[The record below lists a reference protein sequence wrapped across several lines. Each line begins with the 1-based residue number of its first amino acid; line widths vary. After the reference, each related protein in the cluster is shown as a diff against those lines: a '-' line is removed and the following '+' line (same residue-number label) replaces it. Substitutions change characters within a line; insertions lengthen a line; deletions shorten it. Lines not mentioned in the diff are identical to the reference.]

1 MGVKDSDNT
10 VNFNMMAAILH
21 YIYFMLQHVGVTPHK
36 AMVHKV
42 CQPGRML
49 PRDHFHPIYQH
60 PLGAKPNTQ
69 TTALWIHS
77 SAIYFKYMI
86 KIYLTFKYTCI
97 RYTKGQKIKS

>member
-1 MGVKDSDNT
+1 
-10 VNFNMMAAILH
+10 
-21 YIYFMLQHVGVTPHK
+21 MLQHVGVTPHK

-49 PRDHFHPIYQH
+49 LRDHFHPIYQH
-60 PLGAKPNTQ
+60 PLGAKWPPNTQ

-86 KIYLTFKYTCI
+86 KIYFTFKYTCI
-97 RYTKGQKIKS
+97 RYTKRQKIKS